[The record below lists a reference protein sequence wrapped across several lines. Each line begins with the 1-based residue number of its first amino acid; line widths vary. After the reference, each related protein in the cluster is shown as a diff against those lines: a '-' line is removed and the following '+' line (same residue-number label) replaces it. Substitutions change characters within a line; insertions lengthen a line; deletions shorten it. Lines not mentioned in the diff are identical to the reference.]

1 MRVQL
6 LFAARGGCTDALFA
20 RLDDEGQRAK
30 ADADSARVIGLD
42 ATRRRQFPLA
52 NPLCR
57 PFEAVLEL
65 QTPPP
70 TMATRSWRALQGT
83 VDRLDDVVHRD
94 LSGVLVGIPH
104 EIILTAPAAVRYLY
118 LMRRKSTH
126 TRDQYFDYY
135 FNNHSRFGHRTPGIV
150 GYTQFHVDDARSRA
164 AASTLGVGTWGADS
178 VSELAPQFDRRVLRR
193 VGGAC
198 RRSATRRAQTK
209 RRSSTAPTPSRSRPK
224 PVSSL

>member
-30 ADADSARVIGLD
+30 AAASSARVIGLTQIAD
-42 ATRRRQFPLA
+42 DVFPLA

-65 QTPPP
+65 QTP
-70 TMATRSWRALQGT
+70 ATDDGDALVGALSGA
-83 VDRLDDVVHRD
+83 VDRLEDVIHRD

-104 EIILTAPAAVRYLY
+104 EIIPTAPTAVRYLY

-126 TRDQYFDYY
+126 SREQYYDYY
-135 FNNHSRFGHRTPGIV
+135 FNNHSRFGHRTPGIA
-150 GYTQFHVDDARSRA
+150 GYTQFHVDDKRSRA
-164 AASTLGVGTWGADS
+164 AASVLGVGTWGADS
-178 VSELAPQFDRRVLRR
+178 VSELHLNSTAEFFAGL
-193 VGGAC
+193 A
-198 RRSATRRAQTK
+198 
-209 RRSSTAPTPSRSRPK
+209 TAPTLGDEAGADEETFVDRTNSKSFTTDTRFI
-224 PVSSL
+224 L

>member
-30 ADADSARVIGLD
+30 AAASSARVIGLTQIAD
-42 ATRRRQFPLA
+42 DVFPLA

-65 QTPPP
+65 QTP
-70 TMATRSWRALQGT
+70 ATDDGDALVGALSGA
-83 VDRLDDVVHRD
+83 VDRLEDVIHRD

-104 EIILTAPAAVRYLY
+104 EIIPTAPTAVRYLY

-126 TRDQYFDYY
+126 SREQYYDYY
-135 FNNHSRFGHRTPGIV
+135 FNNHSRFGHRTPGIA

-164 AASTLGVGTWGADS
+164 AAATLGVGIWGADS
-178 VSELAPQFDRRVLRR
+178 VSELHLNSTAEFFAAL
-193 VGGAC
+193 A
-198 RRSATRRAQTK
+198 
-209 RRSSTAPTPSRSRPK
+209 TAPTLGDEAGADEELFVDRTNSKSFTTDTRFI
-224 PVSSL
+224 L